1 MSNVNRVPLECGNCH
16 GLSSGICP
24 VYAHQNKR
32 TRSLVCI
39 SKACEPPQSQETIQS
54 IDRSLSAKSQIIQKH
69 KSIHPVIRWNNFVVG
84 RRHSPASSSHYPDGL
99 CHRLL
104 VFVTILLLLVVP
116 VSAESVVEAIDDVVG
131 VQQGRDIGVRVFD
144 RVFDRAFD
152 RAVRGRWTFVDQDI
166 KLVVE
171 FSLAYYLEPFFDST
185 RLGDGVV
192 NDLALQAPNGMH
204 FRAKSGVERGW
215 VDGGAAEGLQV
226 FDGIDLPG
234 DSGA

>member
-1 MSNVNRVPLECGNCH
+1 MSQLEHPERIQLERPKTRTPHSAWPLPLKWPFANPFP
-16 GLSSGICP
+16 I
-24 VYAHQNKR
+24 
-32 TRSLVCI
+32 
-39 SKACEPPQSQETIQS
+39 
-54 IDRSLSAKSQIIQKH
+54 
-69 KSIHPVIRWNNFVVG
+69 F
-84 RRHSPASSSHYPDGL
+84 
-99 CHRLL
+99 LL
-104 VFVTILLLLVVP
+104 VSCLDRVEGIL
-116 VSAESVVEAIDDVVG
+116 ESNHGG
-131 VQQGRDIGVRVFD
+131 VC
-144 RVFDRAFD
+144 VFDRAFD

-171 FSLAYYLEPFFDST
+171 FSLAYDLEPFFDST